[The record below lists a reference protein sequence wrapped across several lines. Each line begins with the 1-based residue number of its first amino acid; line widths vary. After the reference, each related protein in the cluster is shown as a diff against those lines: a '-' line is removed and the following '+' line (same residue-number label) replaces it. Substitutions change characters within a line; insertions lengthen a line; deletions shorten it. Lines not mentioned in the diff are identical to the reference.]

1 MTTKQKVIS
10 LLFSVFFF
18 SSLQLQAQNLQFN
31 SAVFNEYGPFPG
43 DGNTVTPFH
52 TAQIVVGANQ
62 VLKLNTVR
70 ATGINVYQANNPSVI
85 FPILATVSFSA
96 INDNWVNW
104 SVDETLYLPTG
115 SYTFK
120 FFEQG
125 SYLGTWKGLINGIL
139 YDIVP

>member
-18 SSLQLQAQNLQFN
+18 CSLQLQAQNLQFN

-62 VLKLNTVR
+62 VLKLNSIRT
-70 ATGINVYQANNPSVI
+70 TGINIYIASNPTTI
-85 FPILATVSFSA
+85 FNVFPSSTYPS
-96 INDNWVNW
+96 INDNWINYGL
-104 SVDETLYLPTG
+104 DEDLFLPTG

-120 FFEQG
+120 FFE
-125 SYLGTWKGLINGIL
+125 SPNYLGTWKGLINGIL